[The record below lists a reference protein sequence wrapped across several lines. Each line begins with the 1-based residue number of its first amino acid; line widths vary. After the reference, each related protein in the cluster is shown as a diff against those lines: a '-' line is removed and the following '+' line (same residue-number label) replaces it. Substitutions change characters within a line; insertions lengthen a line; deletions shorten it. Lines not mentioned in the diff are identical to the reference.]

1 LTWYN
6 ASKGWMVTATK
17 SMAIE
22 LASESIRVNA
32 ICPVAGETPL
42 LASFMGNDTPET
54 REKFLSSIP
63 LGRFS
68 TPKDIAATALYLA
81 SDEAAMITGVAL
93 EVDGGRCI

>member
-1 LTWYN
+1 
-6 ASKGWMVTATK
+6 
-17 SMAIE
+17 
-22 LASESIRVNA
+22 
-32 ICPVAGETPL
+32 
-42 LASFMGNDTPET
+42 MGSDTPET